1 MDEWL
6 QEFSNW
12 TTEEEENL
20 EELRALIETLL
31 PGVSVLSLEEVT
43 PPTHQRISR
52 RRRRRNTK
60 QDFVCSHCHHP
71 IHFVNE

>member
-12 TTEEEENL
+12 TTEEEDKL

-43 PPTHQRISR
+43 PPTRQRVSR
-52 RRRRRNTK
+52 RRRRRSTK
-60 QDFVCSHCHHP
+60 GDFVCIHCHHP
-71 IHFVNE
+71 IHSVNE